1 MGGTSISE
9 YRKFIFSLCEDL
21 SSTNLD
27 LMKFLC
33 QDLLTTRELEG
44 IGNSATEFVLVLEQR
59 KELGSEN
66 FHLLE
71 DLLKQIKRQDLVRK
85 LKDFKRKQHRGI
97 VGVVDAKPK
106 NRFLPW
112 KCDLQDDATNAKLP
126 PSHPVNSNEGHDCQQ
141 AGITPRGELNIKL

>member
-44 IGNSATEFVLVLEQR
+44 IGNSATKFVLVLEQR
-59 KELGSEN
+59 KELGSKN

-85 LKDFKRKQHRGI
+85 LKDFKRKQHRGTEP
-97 VGVVDAKPK
+97 VVDDKPK
-106 NRFLPW
+106 NRFLLW
-112 KCDLQDDATNAKLP
+112 KCDLPDDVTDAKLHT
-126 PSHPVNSNEGHDCQQ
+126 SHPVNNNEGHDGQQ